1 MRHLLLL
8 VLLFSLFACGS
19 EDDVTNSAPDTGPVS
34 DWRLIIQL
42 PEVDLP
48 VQLHLAADGSEAWIS
63 NGAEKAMVS
72 EVSKN
77 GDSYK
82 LHFPAFNSSL
92 LLYKDGSKLKGS
104 LTLVKRGY
112 EQVMQVTGEP
122 DPGYR
127 FRQNPQSSA
136 EFTGRWEV
144 TFVDGNGKESSA
156 IGEFDQKG
164 STVSGTFL
172 TPVGDYR
179 YLAGDVDG
187 NMLHLSTFDG
197 AHAFV
202 FHAEMQADGSLEGD
216 FWSGTR
222 WHESWT
228 ARRNFEANLPDA
240 YAMTYLKD
248 GYDRLEFSFPDLD
261 GNPVALSDQQYKDK
275 VVLVTLSGTWCPNCA
290 DEIEFLSGYYRD
302 NQERGLEVI
311 TLLYEHFEAF
321 EETIS
326 ALHQAGAVSQW
337 RCLNCE
343 HVHPGASAPQACPV
357 CASPAD
363 RFEPFSPSTAKATVG
378 SQEGLR
384 IIIVGAGI
392 AGVSAAEAARRASSE
407 ADIILL
413 SRENY
418 LPYYRLNLTRYLAG
432 EIVSVQAAESSRAR
446 NHDVEDT
453 AAIIVKFASGAIG
466 TITVSDSIV
475 APWSWELT
483 AGENPAYPVTDET
496 CYFLGGT
503 RGSLEIP
510 KGKIWSQNMERASGT
525 TLTVCLRSCGAG
537 DMCTVLSMR
546 RPSQ

>member
-19 EDDVTNSAPDTGPVS
+19 GDDAPTSAPGTGPVS

-42 PEVDLP
+42 PEVELP

-63 NGAEKAMVS
+63 NGTEKVMVP

-77 GDSYK
+77 GDSYT
-82 LHFPAFNSSL
+82 LHFPAFNNSL
-92 LLYKDGSKLKGS
+92 LLQKDSSKLKGS

-127 FRQNPQSSA
+127 FRQNPQPSA

-156 IGEFDQKG
+156 IGEFDQQG
-164 STVSGTFL
+164 STISGTFL

-187 NMLHLSTFDG
+187 NMLRLSTFDG

-202 FHAEMQADGSLEGD
+202 FYAEMQADGSLEGD

-228 ARRNFEANLPDA
+228 AHRNFEASLPDA

-261 GNPVALSDQQYKDK
+261 GNPVALSDQQYQDK

-290 DEIEFLSGYYRD
+290 DEIAFLSDYYRENKD
-302 NQERGLEVI
+302 RGLEVI

-321 EETIS
+321 EPAAIQGR
-326 ALHQAGAVSQW
+326 ALRDKFGIGYE
-337 RCLNCE
+337 L
-343 HVHPGASAPQACPV
+343 
-357 CASPAD
+357 
-363 RFEPFSPSTAKATVG
+363 
-378 SQEGLR
+378 L
-384 IIIVGAGI
+384 I
-392 AGVSAAEAARRASSE
+392 AGTSDKTLASETLPMLSSVLAFPTMIFIARDGRVRKIHTGFSGPA
-407 ADIILL
+407 
-413 SRENY
+413 
-418 LPYYRLNLTRYLAG
+418 TGQRYLKF
-432 EIVSVQAAESSRAR
+432 VAEFNALM
-446 NHDVEDT
+446 DELLDEDT
-453 AAIIVKFASGAIG
+453 
-466 TITVSDSIV
+466 D
-475 APWSWELT
+475 
-483 AGENPAYPVTDET
+483 
-496 CYFLGGT
+496 
-503 RGSLEIP
+503 R
-510 KGKIWSQNMERASGT
+510 
-525 TLTVCLRSCGAG
+525 
-537 DMCTVLSMR
+537 
-546 RPSQ
+546 